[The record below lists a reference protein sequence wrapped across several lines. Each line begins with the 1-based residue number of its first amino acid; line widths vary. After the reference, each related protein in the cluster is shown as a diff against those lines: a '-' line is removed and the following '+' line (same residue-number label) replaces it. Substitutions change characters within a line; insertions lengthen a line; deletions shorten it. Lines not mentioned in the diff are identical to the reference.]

1 MQIISGEISADGT
14 LLMDAPP
21 FTSLS
26 QLHSLAGGEE
36 WEETIRRLNPPSSKG
51 RRAGW
56 ADQAS
61 TSSLNI
67 DADEWVA
74 TMNI

>member
-14 LLMDAPP
+14 LLMDAPS

-36 WEETIRRLNPPSSKG
+36 WEETVRRLNPPGPRRK
-51 RRAGW
+51 RAGW
-56 ADQAS
+56 VEQAS
-61 TSSLNI
+61 TSSLSI

-74 TMNI
+74 